1 MFLVKNS
8 NSFDFE
14 GRYASIDYRFPAG
27 KSTAIPDDAA
37 RHIFGVGDANKTD
50 VLVRNGWVT
59 TSSQHQLGLD
69 ILNKFSFNVADE
81 LIAGEIIDA
90 PRLSASKG
98 KEQGSAPLQK
108 GSGGEAKGSDGLDEQ
123 PPQPT
128 IFGGSILDTLESVAG
143 G

>member
-8 NSFDFE
+8 NAFDFD
-14 GRYASIDYRFPAG
+14 GRYGGVDYHFHAG

-37 RHIFGVGDANKTD
+37 RHIFGVGDTNKTD

-81 LIAGEIIDA
+81 LSPGEIVTE
-90 PRLSASKG
+90 PRLSVVKG
-98 KEQGSAPLQK
+98 KEQGSAPLQT
-108 GSGGEAKGSDGLDEQ
+108 GSGGEAEGSDGLDEQ

-128 IFGGSILDTLESVAG
+128 KRGGSILDTLQSVAG